1 MTSLDSIP
9 TGVYKAL
16 VVVATAIWGFSFVV
30 MKDVIAVV
38 PPASLLG
45 IRFLIAAVILFVVL
59 SRRVRRHL
67 SWRLLGAGAVLGV
80 LDFMGFWT
88 QTLGLVYTT
97 PGINAFLTATY
108 CVIVPFAWWVV
119 GKKRPQLCNVFA
131 AVVAIGGIW
140 LVSVGGSGETLSFG
154 LGEGLTLVCAFFFAV
169 HIVFVSRFALRHDVL
184 VLTVVQ
190 FLVEGSLGM
199 IVGATTETMP
209 ALSQIPPEIFAQ
221 ILFLAVF
228 ASVVAFGIQNVA
240 LAYVP
245 PAQAALLL
253 SLESVFGVGFSILL
267 YGEVM
272 TVRLVAGFAL
282 IFGAVLIN
290 EVVGPRLAAKRAIVA
305 SGRKKWEKDGSND

>member
-59 SRRVRRHL
+59 FRRVRRHL

-119 GKKRPQLCNVFA
+119 GKKRPQLCNVSA

-209 ALSQIPPEIFAQ
+209 ALSRIPPEIFAQ